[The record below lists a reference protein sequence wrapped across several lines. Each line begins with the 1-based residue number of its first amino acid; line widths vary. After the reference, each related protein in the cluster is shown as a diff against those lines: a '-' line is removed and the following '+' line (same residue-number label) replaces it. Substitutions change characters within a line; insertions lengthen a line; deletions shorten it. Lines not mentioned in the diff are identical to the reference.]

1 MSQGTADGSSRGRHA
16 GPAERAG
23 ILAVHAHP
31 DDETLATGALLAT
44 WAAAGLPVTV
54 VTATRGE
61 RGEVIGRRW
70 AHLAGDGAALAAHRE
85 RELAAALRAL
95 GVSDHVFLDRVRLPS
110 DEAALGG
117 GLPGDGAPGPR
128 YEDSGMV
135 WAGAGRATRGA
146 ALPPGALVSVPLD
159 EVAARLVAVLR
170 DRRPAVVVTYDPRGG
185 YGHPDH
191 VRVHE
196 LTMRALATVRD
207 DGPEPAVL
215 WRRVGRSALAAACRA
230 LAGDAAA
237 AALGAVRATLTVPD
251 PWAAP
256 PAMAVPDEDLTLA
269 VPVAPV
275 RAHVLDA
282 LRAHGTQVQAVR
294 AVDDEAALVG
304 CYALSNGVLA
314 PLLPTEGYVQVAGP
328 PVVRPPVVR
337 PPVVRPPA
345 PRPVA

>member
-1 MSQGTADGSSRGRHA
+1 MSEATTGSSRGRHA
-16 GPAERAG
+16 APQERTG

-61 RGEVIGRRW
+61 RGEVIGPRW

-85 RELAAALRAL
+85 VELAAALRAL

-110 DEAALGG
+110 DEDGPDGVPPGAA
-117 GLPGDGAPGPR
+117 ASGPR

-135 WAGAGRATRGA
+135 WAAAGRATRA
-146 ALPPGALVSVPLD
+146 AAVPPGAFAGVPLD
-159 EVAARLVAVLR
+159 EATDRLVAVLR

-196 LTMRALATVRD
+196 LTMRALAAVRG
-207 DGPEPAVL
+207 DGTEPAVL
-215 WRRVGRSALAAACRA
+215 WRRAGRSELVAAYRA
-230 LAGDAAA
+230 LAGEAVAE
-237 AALGAVRATLTVPD
+237 ALGAVRATLTMPD
-251 PWAAP
+251 PWAEP
-256 PAMAVPDEDLTLA
+256 PAMTVPDQDLTLA

-275 RAHVLDA
+275 RARVLDA

-294 AVDDEAALVG
+294 AVDGEAALVG

-328 PVVRPPVVR
+328 PLVG
-337 PPVVRPPA
+337 PPA